1 MIVEINDEQR
11 KLDAGSTAPGNAY
24 QVLLSKMFFE
34 PGRESPNSLGPG
46 MAAPKRLKSKH
57 NPKQHKPL
65 QPKS

>member
-1 MIVEINDEQR
+1 MIVEMGDEQR
-11 KLDAGSTAPGNAY
+11 KKDADSTAPGNAF

-34 PGRESPNSLGPG
+34 PGGESPNSLGPG
-46 MAAPKRLKSKH
+46 MAAPTRLKSKH